1 MTAAI
6 ITVIYLIAWVIAWRK
21 LQARN
26 LEKMIQV
33 NKDDPHFKWR
43 TSTTAVD
50 RPRGYTHDDIVNARW
65 YGCYAGLFWW
75 MILPIVA
82 FRAVFR
88 VLRLGQRWE
97 IVPPTEKARRADER
111 VRRMQREIDKR
122 NDEITALE
130 RQLNLPSTPG
140 IGDT

>member
-21 LQARN
+21 LQAAY
-26 LEKMIQV
+26 LEKIIQK
-33 NKDDPHFKWR
+33 NKTGRRNYLYDE
-43 TSTTAVD
+43 D
-50 RPRGYTHDDIVNARW
+50 RVRGYRDFDLESARW
-65 YGCYAGLFWW
+65 YGCLMGLIWP
-75 MILPIVA
+75 IALPIIA
-82 FRAVFR
+82 LRAVFR
-88 VLRLGQRWE
+88 ALRLGQRWE
-97 IVPPTEKARRADER
+97 IVPPSEKARRASEQ
-111 VRRMQREIDKR
+111 VRRMQREIEKR